1 MPKNFN
7 VPREVAAINAQLSRF
22 LETPD
27 QNGRVPSNARC
38 GVYVFYDYDNEPIYV
53 GQTQEQLR
61 VRIRRHLTNQRTDA
75 VAMNV
80 LDPFEVAEIEV
91 YPLFHELEP
100 KVKGEAATKE
110 YQARVKDTLAA
121 AEYTVFQKVL
131 SESALGAVLNE
142 KDIPPHPL
150 IELPPSFR
158 GRIIPD
164 EIYKLRKH
172 PDLRQV
178 GS

>member
-1 MPKNFN
+1 MF
-7 VPREVAAINAQLSRF
+7 S
-22 LETPD
+22 T
-27 QNGRVPSNARC
+27 
-38 GVYVFYDYDNEPIYV
+38 
-53 GQTQEQLR
+53 
-61 VRIRRHLTNQRTDA
+61 
-75 VAMNV
+75 NV

-91 YPLFHELEP
+91 YPFYELDP

-110 YQARVKDTLAA
+110 YQARVKDILAA

-131 SESALGAVLNE
+131 TESALGAVLNE
-142 KDIPPHPL
+142 KDIPRHPL

-172 PDLRQV
+172 PDLRLARRASTTANLARVISERNVSSGLRRTFLTQARRIESLARQRLSEIDINYPAEKP
-178 GS
+178 GEETGETEG